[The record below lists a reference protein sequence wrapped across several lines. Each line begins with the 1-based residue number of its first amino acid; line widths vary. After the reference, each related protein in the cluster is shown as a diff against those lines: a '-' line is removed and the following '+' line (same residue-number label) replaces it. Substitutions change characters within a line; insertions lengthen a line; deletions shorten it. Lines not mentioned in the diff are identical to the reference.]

1 MSEVIRGDTGE
12 LEDAS
17 FQSALDQEAE
27 QWGEDDLDTDAVL
40 EGLEEGDSSSG
51 SEQGFEGESN
61 AVSAM
66 PTDEFMSW
74 LDDNNPEGAA
84 TARAMQ
90 REMSR
95 NINDTNALRSDILD
109 VREQMLDYMGGENS
123 SSGETDEEDALAL
136 PEGVTDEHVEMF
148 NKLADHLG
156 FVPKSALE
164 AEGAEVAATDYTQS
178 AMHEGVELYGDN
190 FGTVDDD
197 GEVTLNPEI
206 QARLDKRL
214 DSLQDPTRG
223 VTPLDIFRLEFPGL
237 GAPAD
242 SRSAGTTSQRRSSR
256 PGVVRRT
263 TGTGRSPVKI
273 FDPAKNEDPSLI
285 LDRAWALAKSKY
297 TR

>member
-1 MSEVIRGDTGE
+1 MSEVVRGDTGE

-40 EGLEEGDSSSG
+40 EGLGDSSS
-51 SEQGFEGESN
+51 EGESD
-61 AVSAM
+61 ATRAM
-66 PTDEFMSW
+66 PTDKFMAW

-123 SSGETDEEDALAL
+123 SSGETNEEDAFTL
-136 PEGVTDEHVEMF
+136 PEGVTEEHVEMF
-148 NKLADHLG
+148 NKLAGHLG
-156 FVPKSALE
+156 FVPKSTME
-164 AEGAEVAATDYTQS
+164 AEGAEVAADDYTQS
-178 AMHEGVELYGDN
+178 AMQEGVELYGDD
-190 FGTVDDD
+190 FGTVDEA
-197 GEVTLNPEI
+197 GEVMLNPEI
-206 QARLDKRL
+206 QARLDRRL
-214 DSLQDPTRG
+214 NSLEDPTKG
-223 VTPLDIFRLEFPGL
+223 VSPLDLFRLEFPGL
-237 GAPAD
+237 GAPTR
-242 SRSAGTTSQRRSSR
+242 SSSAGTTSQRRPAR

-273 FDPAKNEDPSLI
+273 FDPAKNEDPSVI

-297 TR
+297 TS

>member
-1 MSEVIRGDTGE
+1 MSEVVRGDTGE

-40 EGLEEGDSSSG
+40 EGLEGGSSSG
-51 SEQGFEGESN
+51 SEQGFGGESD
-61 AVSAM
+61 AVRAM
-66 PTDEFMSW
+66 PTDKFMDW
-74 LDDNNPEGAA
+74 LDDTNPEGAA

-123 SSGETDEEDALAL
+123 SSGETNEEDAYAL
-136 PEGVTDEHVEMF
+136 PEGVTEEHVEMF

-178 AMHEGVELYGDN
+178 AMQEGVELYGDN
-190 FGTVDDD
+190 FGTVDED

-242 SRSAGTTSQRRSSR
+242 SRSARTTSQRRPSR

-297 TR
+297 TS